1 MLKRVLILSSNKPLQ
16 KLHFQVSAQKQQCG
30 QSNITLNGQPLISQW
45 DGPRALGAGMIWLE
59 DDQDP
64 LWATWQLFCIS
75 FEGLVKKAS
84 FIDQVAENGGF
95 IDQNA
100 AQLLS
105 IQFENSQTAMKAGF
119 SVSFRQLQRPR
130 IVQFDPHP
138 KTLDDILS
146 HATFWITQSH
156 DPSLSK
162 AEDDGEDL
170 MGYVDAPQKSL
181 HFPEMIAHLIKW
193 ELDTVKKVASKA
205 AKACQHKFPRIHQT
219 LHKIHKIFRAPWCK
233 EEQDPSSNNSSSGS
247 KSPISLGK
255 IPVSSPKFH
264 LHTITITKPSDPANP
279 KYPPKPSPAAT
290 QISSLSLSSTSTPQ
304 PSNSF
309 AFLEASD
316 SAHLVRP
323 IDPSDTRLHYTKVI
337 GMIVILA
344 CFLTWLIKRIRD
356 PRRRADRL
364 ARQEERRNRCL
375 YRRAARIQRVRNLV
389 QRFQRSY
396 RRVFRIVDELDEKHT
411 RALAQEEILEHVMKD
426 EISAIVSAD
435 GFEYDVSAAEE
446 GRNRYIYDPGPSR
459 VAFERR
465 RSVATLPGYES
476 EGTQPPGYEESRM
489 RTVDGFRYRPTIESE
504 DTPDSSVISTSPRI
518 SRDGRDSDFEKE
530 PEWTLDEP
538 SIPFADGLRQ
548 PSSEI
553 RPSFGYRGV
562 V

>member
-1 MLKRVLILSSNKPLQ
+1 MLILLSNNPLQ
-16 KLHFQVSAQKQQCG
+16 KLHFQVSVQEQQCG

-45 DGPRALGAGMIWLE
+45 DGPRALGTGIIRLE
-59 DDQDP
+59 NDQEP
-64 LWATWQLFCIS
+64 LRATWQLFCLSI
-75 FEGLVKKAS
+75 EGLVKKAS

-100 AQLLS
+100 AQVLS
-105 IQFENSQTAMKAGF
+105 IQFENSQPAMTAGF
-119 SVSFRQLQRPR
+119 SVSYRQLLMPR

-146 HATFWITQSH
+146 HATFWITQSQ

-162 AEDDGEDL
+162 AEDDGEDV

-193 ELDTVKKVASKA
+193 ELDTVRKVASKA
-205 AKACQHKFPRIHQT
+205 AKACQHKFSGVHST
-219 LHKIHKIFRAPWCK
+219 LHKIHKMFK
-233 EEQDPSSNNSSSGS
+233 DEQKPSSNNSSSGPT
-247 KSPISLGK
+247 SPILLGK
-255 IPVSSPKFH
+255 IPISSPKSH
-264 LHTITITKPSDPANP
+264 LHTITITKPSDSANP
-279 KYPPKPSPAAT
+279 KYSPKPSPTAT
-290 QISSLSLSSTSTPQ
+290 QTRSLSLSSTSTPQ

-364 ARQEERRNRCL
+364 ARREERRNRCL
-375 YRRAARIQRVRNLV
+375 YRRAAQIQRVKNLV

-396 RRVFRIVDELDEKHT
+396 RRVLRIVDELDEKHT
-411 RALAQEEILEHVMKD
+411 RALAQEEILEDVMKD
-426 EISAIVSAD
+426 EISAIISAD

-538 SIPFADGLRQ
+538 SIPFGDGLRQ

-553 RPSFGYRGV
+553 RPSFGFRGV

>member
-1 MLKRVLILSSNKPLQ
+1 
-16 KLHFQVSAQKQQCG
+16 
-30 QSNITLNGQPLISQW
+30 
-45 DGPRALGAGMIWLE
+45 MIWLE
-59 DDQDP
+59 SDQDP
-64 LWATWQLFCIS
+64 LRATWQLFCIS
-75 FEGLVKKAS
+75 FEGLVKKAG

-105 IQFENSQTAMKAGF
+105 IQFENSQPAMKAGF

-138 KTLDDILS
+138 KTLDDILR
-146 HATFWITQSH
+146 HATFWITQSQ

-162 AEDDGEDL
+162 ADDDGEDV

-205 AKACQHKFPRIHQT
+205 AKACQHKFPGIHQT
-219 LHKIHKIFRAPWCK
+219 LNKIHKIFKAPRCK
-233 EEQDPSSNNSSSGS
+233 EEQNPSSNNLSSGS

-255 IPVSSPKFH
+255 IPVSSPKSH
-264 LHTITITKPSDPANP
+264 LHTITIAKPSDSANP
-279 KYPPKPSPAAT
+279 KYPPKPSPAVT
-290 QISSLSLSSTSTPQ
+290 QTRSLLVSSTSTPQ
-304 PSNSF
+304 SSNSF
-309 AFLEASD
+309 AVLEASD

-323 IDPSDTRLHYTKVI
+323 IDPSDTRLHYTKVF

-375 YRRAARIQRVRNLV
+375 YRRAAQIQRVRNLV

-396 RRVFRIVDELDEKHT
+396 RRVFRIIDELDEKHT

-426 EISAIVSAD
+426 EISAIISAD

-553 RPSFGYRGV
+553 RPSFGFRGV

>member
-1 MLKRVLILSSNKPLQ
+1 M
-16 KLHFQVSAQKQQCG
+16 
-30 QSNITLNGQPLISQW
+30 IS
-45 DGPRALGAGMIWLE
+45 LE
-59 DDQDP
+59 NDQDP
-64 LWATWQLFCIS
+64 LRATWQLCCIS

-105 IQFENSQTAMKAGF
+105 IQFENSQPAMKAGF

-146 HATFWITQSH
+146 HTTFWITQSQ

-162 AEDDGEDL
+162 AEDDGEDV

-205 AKACQHKFPRIHQT
+205 AKACQHKFPGIHHT
-219 LHKIHKIFRAPWCK
+219 LHKIHGIFKAP
-233 EEQDPSSNNSSSGS
+233 EEQSPSSKNSSSGS
-247 KSPISLGK
+247 KSPILLGK
-255 IPVSSPKFH
+255 IPVPSPKSH
-264 LHTITITKPSDPANP
+264 LHTITITKPSDTANP
-279 KYPPKPSPAAT
+279 KYHSKPSPAAT
-290 QISSLSLSSTSTPQ
+290 QTMSLSLSSTSTPQ
-304 PSNSF
+304 PSKSF

-316 SAHLVRP
+316 PAHLVRP

-337 GMIVILA
+337 GMIVIFT

-426 EISAIVSAD
+426 EISAVILAD
-435 GFEYDVSAAEE
+435 GFDYDVSAAEE

-489 RTVDGFRYRPTIESE
+489 RTADGFRYRPTIESE

-553 RPSFGYRGV
+553 RPSFGFRGV

>member
-1 MLKRVLILSSNKPLQ
+1 M
-16 KLHFQVSAQKQQCG
+16 
-30 QSNITLNGQPLISQW
+30 ISVEN
-45 DGPRALGAGMIWLE
+45 DE
-59 DDQDP
+59 DP
-64 LWATWQLFCIS
+64 LRATWQLFCVS
-75 FEGLVKKAS
+75 LEGIVKKAS
-84 FIDQVAENGGF
+84 FIDQVAESGGF

-100 AQLLS
+100 AQVLS
-105 IQFENSQTAMKAGF
+105 IQFENSQPAMKAGF

-130 IVQFDPHP
+130 IIQFDPHP

-146 HATFWITQSH
+146 HTKFWITQSQ

-162 AEDDGEDL
+162 AEDDGEDV

-193 ELDTVKKVASKA
+193 ELDSVKEVASKA
-205 AKACQHKFPRIHQT
+205 AKACQHKFPGIHQT
-219 LHKIHKIFRAPWCK
+219 LHKIHKILKAPWCK
-233 EEQDPSSNNSSSGS
+233 EEQNPSSNNSSSSS
-247 KSPISLGK
+247 KSSISLEK
-255 IPVSSPKFH
+255 IPLSSPNSH
-264 LHTITITKPSDPANP
+264 LHTIAITKPSDSAKP

-290 QISSLSLSSTSTPQ
+290 QTGSLSLSSTSTPE

-309 AFLEASD
+309 AFHEASD

-396 RRVFRIVDELDEKHT
+396 RRVFRIVDELDEKRT
-411 RALAQEEILEHVMKD
+411 RALAQEEILENVMKD
-426 EISAIVSAD
+426 EISTIISAD

-553 RPSFGYRGV
+553 RPSFGIRGV

>member
-1 MLKRVLILSSNKPLQ
+1 MLILSSNNPLQ
-16 KLHFQVSAQKQQCG
+16 KLHFQVSVQEQQCG

-45 DGPRALGAGMIWLE
+45 DGPRALGAGIISLE
-59 DDQDP
+59 NGQEP
-64 LWATWQLFCIS
+64 LRATWQLICLS
-75 FEGLVKKAS
+75 VEGLVKKAS

-100 AQLLS
+100 AQVLS
-105 IQFENSQTAMKAGF
+105 IQFENSQPAMKAGF
-119 SVSFRQLQRPR
+119 SVSYRQLQRPR
-130 IVQFDPHP
+130 ILQFDPHP
-138 KTLDDILS
+138 KTLDDILR
-146 HATFWITQSH
+146 HATFWITQSQ
-156 DPSLSK
+156 DLSLSK
-162 AEDDGEDL
+162 AEDDDEDY

-205 AKACQHKFPRIHQT
+205 VKACQHKFPGIHQT
-219 LHKIHKIFRAPWCK
+219 LHKIHKMFKPPWCK
-233 EEQDPSSNNSSSGS
+233 EEQNLSSNNLSSDST
-247 KSPISLGK
+247 SPILPGK
-255 IPVSSPKFH
+255 IPASSPQSH
-264 LHTITITKPSDPANP
+264 PDTITITKPSDSANA
-279 KYPPKPSPAAT
+279 KYSPKPSPAAT
-290 QISSLSLSSTSTPQ
+290 QTRSLSLSSTSTPQ

-309 AFLEASD
+309 AFPEASD

-323 IDPSDTRLHYTKVI
+323 MDPSDTKLHYTKVL

-375 YRRAARIQRVRNLV
+375 YRRAAQIQRVRNLV

-396 RRVFRIVDELDEKHT
+396 RRIFRIVDELDEKHT
-411 RALAQEEILEHVMKD
+411 RALAQEEILEDVMKD
-426 EISAIVSAD
+426 EISAIISAD

-489 RTVDGFRYRPTIESE
+489 RLVDGFRYRPTIESE

-538 SIPFADGLRQ
+538 SIPLGSGLRQ

-553 RPSFGYRGV
+553 RPSFGFRGAV
-562 V
+562 

>member
-1 MLKRVLILSSNKPLQ
+1 MLILSSNNPLQ
-16 KLHFQVSAQKQQCG
+16 KLYFQVSVQEQQCG
-30 QSNITLNGQPLISQW
+30 QSNITLNGQPLISEW
-45 DGPRALGAGMIWLE
+45 DGPRALGAGIIRLE
-59 DDQDP
+59 NDQEP
-64 LWATWQLFCIS
+64 LRATWQLICLS
-75 FEGLVKKAS
+75 VEGLVKKAS
-84 FIDQVAENGGF
+84 FIDQVAKNGGF

-100 AQLLS
+100 AQVLS
-105 IQFENSQTAMKAGF
+105 IQFENSQPAMKAGF
-119 SVSFRQLQRPR
+119 SISYRQLQRPR

-146 HATFWITQSH
+146 HATFWITQSQ

-162 AEDDGEDL
+162 AEDDDEDF

-205 AKACQHKFPRIHQT
+205 AKACQHKFPGIHQT
-219 LHKIHKIFRAPWCK
+219 LHKIHKMFKVPWCK
-233 EEQDPSSNNSSSGS
+233 EEQNLPSNNFSSDSTFS
-247 KSPISLGK
+247 ISLGK
-255 IPVSSPKFH
+255 IPASSPH
-264 LHTITITKPSDPANP
+264 SHPDTITITKPSDPANP
-279 KYPPKPSPAAT
+279 KSSPKPSPAAT
-290 QISSLSLSSTSTPQ
+290 QTRSLSLSSTSTPQ

-309 AFLEASD
+309 AFPEVPD

-323 IDPSDTRLHYTKVI
+323 IDPSDTKLHYTKVL

-375 YRRAARIQRVRNLV
+375 YRRAARIQRFRNLV

-411 RALAQEEILEHVMKD
+411 RALAQEEILENVMKD
-426 EISAIVSAD
+426 EISAIISAD

-538 SIPFADGLRQ
+538 SIPFGGGLRQ

-553 RPSFGYRGV
+553 RPPFGFRGAV
-562 V
+562 

>member
-1 MLKRVLILSSNKPLQ
+1 MLIFSHLTTPLQ
-16 KLHFQVSAQKQQCG
+16 ELHFEVSVQEQQCG

-45 DGPRALGAGMIWLE
+45 DGPRALGAGIIRLE
-59 DDQDP
+59 NDQEP
-64 LWATWQLFCIS
+64 LRATWQLFCIS
-75 FEGLVKKAS
+75 VEGLVKKAS

-100 AQLLS
+100 AQVLS
-105 IQFENSQTAMKAGF
+105 IQFQNSQPAMKAGF
-119 SVSFRQLQRPR
+119 SVSYRQLLRPR

-138 KTLDDILS
+138 KSLNDILDHS
-146 HATFWITQSH
+146 TFWITQSQ
-156 DPSLSK
+156 DLSLFK
-162 AEDDGEDL
+162 TKDGDDEF

-181 HFPEMIAHLIKW
+181 HFPEMLAHLIRW
-193 ELDTVKKVASKA
+193 ELDTVKKAASKA
-205 AKACQHKFPRIHQT
+205 AKACQHKFPGIHQT
-219 LHKIHKIFRAPWCK
+219 LHKIHKMFKAPWCRK
-233 EEQDPSSNNSSSGS
+233 EQNFLRKNSTSGS
-247 KSPISLGK
+247 TSPISTHK
-255 IPVSSPKFH
+255 IIAASPESH
-264 LHTITITKPSDPANP
+264 LDTITTTKPSDSANS
-279 KYPPKPSPAAT
+279 KHSHTSSPAAT
-290 QISSLSLSSTSTPQ
+290 QTRSLSSSSTSTLQ

-309 AFLEASD
+309 TFSKGSD
-316 SAHLVRP
+316 SFQVVRP
-323 IDPSDTRLHYTKVI
+323 IDPSDTRLHYTKVLGVI
-337 GMIVILA
+337 IILA

-375 YRRAARIQRVRNLV
+375 YRRAARIQRVRNLI
-389 QRFQRSY
+389 QRFRRSY
-396 RRVFRIVDELDEKHT
+396 RRVFRIVDRLDEKHT
-411 RALAQEEILEHVMKD
+411 RVLAQEEILEDVMKD
-426 EISAIVSAD
+426 EIIGIISAD
-435 GFEYDVSAAEE
+435 GLEYDVSAAEE

-459 VAFERR
+459 LAFERR

-538 SIPFADGLRQ
+538 SIPFDGGLRQ

-553 RPSFGYRGV
+553 MPTFGFRGV